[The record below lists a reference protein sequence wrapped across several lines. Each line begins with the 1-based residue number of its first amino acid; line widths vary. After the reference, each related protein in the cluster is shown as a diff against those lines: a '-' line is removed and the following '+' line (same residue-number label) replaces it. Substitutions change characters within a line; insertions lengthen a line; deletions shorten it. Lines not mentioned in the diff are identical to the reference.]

1 MCKCSRGPT
10 EYQHY
15 SISHCWTNTL
25 LFTNSTMRL
34 ASHFS
39 TLCSVYSVSTEA
51 PFYSPLY
58 SQCVYIGGSR
68 KNVVIC
74 LLTAIDSNW
83 EKLIPKTL
91 LTKDRGWWKME
102 HFPIFNWF
110 SSLSKFNSER
120 NCLLDSEICW
130 ARTRERCWE
139 RENISACA
147 IHSLTGNVKRG

>member
-15 SISHCWTNTL
+15 SIAHCWTNTL

-68 KNVVIC
+68 KNLVIC
-74 LLTAIDSNW
+74 LLTAIDSDW
-83 EKLIPKTL
+83 EKLIHKTL
-91 LTKDRGWWKME
+91 LTKDRGWWRME

-110 SSLSKFNSER
+110 SSLSKFNFER
-120 NCLLDSEICW
+120 HCLCW
-130 ARTRERCWE
+130 IQRYAEHVQGKDVE